1 MFRQFVKNPR
11 SALIAGTLLSA
22 ALVASPSAASELS
35 NRQETAYEHTA
46 YEHNAYQR
54 AAFETVPRLIRSA
67 ASSNTSNAPAS
78 YHFTVTVPEN
88 AGESLQAVKIVQQ
101 PGVQKIEFNMNRSQ
115 AFIGDSFAG
124 GPNLSLAS
132 TGGLPSAKGEVT
144 IVFDSPVPPGSTVTV
159 SVRVKEN
166 PRFGGTLLSDGFFIA
181 QDPIFGSISITS
193 VQSKSFSRVFI
204 GRHRTITFTVSAI
217 SVRFT
222 KSGRS
227 NKTLRRLQIHCNA
240 LKLQPPSV
248 THRLPYPH
256 DAVEEAR
263 EGGAP

>member
-11 SALIAGTLLSA
+11 SAFIAGALLSA
-22 ALVASPSAASELS
+22 ALVASPSAANEL
-35 NRQETAYEHTA
+35 RQEGAYEQTAYEQT
-46 YEHNAYQR
+46 AYQR
-54 AAFETVPRLIRSA
+54 AAFETAPRLIRSA
-67 ASSNTSNAPAS
+67 ASSSTSNAPAS

-166 PRFGGTLLSDGFFIA
+166 PRFGGVYLFGVTAYPEGNNIDGHFLGYGRLHFN
-181 QDPIFGSISITS
+181 P
-193 VQSKSFSRVFI
+193 SF
-204 GRHRTITFTVSAI
+204 
-217 SVRFT
+217 
-222 KSGRS
+222 
-227 NKTLRRLQIHCNA
+227 
-240 LKLQPPSV
+240 
-248 THRLPYPH
+248 
-256 DAVEEAR
+256 
-263 EGGAP
+263 